1 MSTLAV
7 VTLGGISWEPEIR
20 GLLTVALAT
29 ALLCG
34 TVWLLLVLN
43 TGVRLGSMLALAGL
57 FGWFTIMAIIWW
69 LQGIGYTGDSPTWE
83 YEGTFS
89 DPPGAEI
96 TGIEDAYVGDVG
108 ELPDPNCETGRIFP
122 VTEETGWTFTAPS
135 YGCLP
140 RAIGLVMHYSGP
152 DRAEVIAEVATVD
165 VDGIRARLLERNDL
179 LEVEDPRYLDEAD
192 LEAKVAET
200 AEAEAN
206 RIDNLTLSALAAS
219 APQVIEWAD
228 ALGYVDLGDWK
239 LLSTAESGEA
249 AASAEAF
256 VNQREVFAFVPTT
269 VEAADGTTEPSVS
282 PLFVFEDAYEIGG
295 KPEAGDGLWERVANK
310 ITNSARVT
318 HPPHY
323 AVVQARPAVPKAQVL
338 GEAPPL
344 PEPDRSG
351 DTFSIVMVR
360 NLGDLRLVPALIAI
374 GSGLIFITLV
384 LSLHWRD
391 QRFRREQEAFESA
404 TA

>member
-1 MSTLAV
+1 MSSYAI

-20 GLLTVALAT
+20 GILTVALAA
-29 ALLCG
+29 ALLVG

-43 TGVRLGSMLALAGL
+43 TGVRLGSMIALAGL
-57 FGWFTIMAIIWW
+57 FGWFTIMAVIWW

-89 DPPGAEI
+89 DPPGTEI
-96 TGIEDAYVGDVG
+96 GGIEDAYVANVG

-122 VTEETGWTFTAPS
+122 ATETGWTFSPPR

-140 RAIGLVMHYSGP
+140 RAIALALHYPGP
-152 DRAEVIAEVATVD
+152 DRDEVRTAVATVD
-165 VDGIRARLLERNDL
+165 TGAIRAQLAERNDL
-179 LEVEDPRYLDEAD
+179 LSAEDPRYLDEAAM
-192 LEAKVAET
+192 EAKVAEQVA
-200 AEAEAN
+200 AESN
-206 RIDNLTLSALAAS
+206 RIDNLSLSALAAA
-219 APQVIEWAD
+219 APQVIEWAES
-228 ALGYVDLGDWK
+228 LGYIDLGDWT

-256 VNQREVFAFVPTT
+256 LTERDTFAFVPTT
-269 VEAADGTTEPSVS
+269 VAAADGGEEPSVS
-282 PLFVFEDAYEIGG
+282 PLFVFEDAYETGG
-295 KPEAGDGLWERVANK
+295 KPAPEGGLWSRVANK
-310 ITNSARVT
+310 ISNSARIT

-344 PEPDRSG
+344 PEPDRNG
-351 DTFSIVMVR
+351 ETFSIVMVR
-360 NLGDLRLVPALIAI
+360 NLGDLRLVPALVAI
-374 GSGLIFITLV
+374 GSGLIFLTLV

-391 QRFRREQEAFESA
+391 QRFRREQEAA
-404 TA
+404 GGAPA